1 MTVLAAA
8 GERIAVDGRVVD
20 GRSDIDTSLITGES
34 LPAAVASGDPVFA
47 GTINISAPVRYVVT
61 AIGPDTLLAE
71 IVRLME
77 LAEQRRSRFVDLAD
91 RVARH
96 YAPAVH
102 GLALATFLG
111 WTVFTTTPWQVAL
124 LYAVSVLIITCPCA
138 LGLAVPAVQVIAS
151 GRLMRRGTLLKS
163 ATALERLARVD
174 AVVFDKTGTLTLGR
188 PALADVLGHDPA
200 DLVLAASLAGASRH
214 PLAAALRRA
223 APDTPIAAG
232 VAEHPGSGLSLM
244 TPEGEVR
251 LGSRRFCGVPDDD
264 KHDTP
269 ELWLAR
275 PGRAA
280 VRFAFTER
288 LRPDAAETV
297 AALKARGLWVEILS
311 GDRPAA
317 VAQVAGAL
325 GISDWQAGRTP
336 PEKCAHLAEL
346 ERRGRHVLMVGD
358 GLNDAPA
365 LAAASVS
372 LSPSSAID
380 ISQNAADAVFQGEA
394 LAPVVA
400 LLDTARRAERL
411 VRQNFALAFA
421 YNAVAVP
428 LAVVGLVTP
437 LVAALAMSGSSLLVV
452 GNALRLTRD
461 GRR

>member
-1 MTVLAAA
+1 
-8 GERIAVDGRVVD
+8 
-20 GRSDIDTSLITGES
+20 
-34 LPAAVASGDPVFA
+34 
-47 GTINISAPVRYVVT
+47 
-61 AIGPDTLLAE
+61 
-71 IVRLME
+71 
-77 LAEQRRSRFVDLAD
+77 
-91 RVARH
+91 
-96 YAPAVH
+96 
-102 GLALATFLG
+102 
-111 WTVFTTTPWQVAL
+111 
-124 LYAVSVLIITCPCA
+124 
-138 LGLAVPAVQVIAS
+138 
-151 GRLMRRGTLLKS
+151 
-163 ATALERLARVD
+163 
-174 AVVFDKTGTLTLGR
+174 
-188 PALADVLGHDPA
+188 
-200 DLVLAASLAGASRH
+200 
-214 PLAAALRRA
+214 
-223 APDTPIAAG
+223 
-232 VAEHPGSGLSLM
+232 M

-297 AALKARGLWVEILS
+297 AALKARGLRVEILS

-325 GISDWQAGRTP
+325 GIADWQAGRTP

-380 ISQNAADAVFQGEA
+380 ISQNVADAVFQGEA

-452 GNALRLTRD
+452 GNALRLTRG